1 MRKLLPILDYVVLFV
16 AVAGAGVAY
25 AFLEYGGGALI
36 GATYA
41 LSPAHRFS
49 PLSAV
54 TSCPACRGR

>member
-16 AVAGAGVAY
+16 AVAGSGVAY

-41 LSPAHRFS
+41 LF
-49 PLSAV
+49 
-54 TSCPACRGR
+54 ACAPILAFERG